1 MPRQDALPSGGDMNE
16 VETFVWRVF
25 GGATIT
31 WHVAI
36 DCFYDDHNRM
46 GSVICI
52 NSISFR
58 VKETYEELR
67 YRLVDPVELQ

>member
-1 MPRQDALPSGGDMNE
+1 MKYIELNTHHDGEKVIVRKD
-16 VETFVWRVF
+16 
-25 GGATIT
+25 
-31 WHVAI
+31 AI